1 MPQGKQY
8 DDEMRGALFVNSD
21 KQPGDKRPDR
31 KGYVQ
36 IKGVRYELAGWLR
49 KSSKDGSPFMSLQVQ
64 ESQALGDVARRA
76 RQTAEATQTASAT
89 ALGADALDAL
99 LDISDEDEALR
110 QFRRARS
117 ARAATSEEVPF

>member
-8 DDEMRGALFVNSD
+8 DDDMRGALFVNGD

-64 ESQALGDVARRA
+64 ESSSLRDTARKAIETANASSVASSAL
-76 RQTAEATQTASAT
+76 EA
-89 ALGADALDAL
+89 ALD
-99 LDISDEDEALR
+99 ITDEDEALAA
-110 QFRRARS
+110 FRRARS
-117 ARAATSEEVPF
+117 ARAAASEEVPF